1 MPLGGAKQLGKVWP
15 DTQALIQMVETVHTG
30 LDRLAEM
37 DLPDLAYWC
46 LETRRYL
53 EAKAEA
59 MKAQI

>member
-1 MPLGGAKQLGKVWP
+1 MA
-15 DTQALIQMVETVHTG
+15 ETVHTG

-37 DLPDLAYWC
+37 DLADLAYWC

-59 MKAQI
+59 MKAQMQE